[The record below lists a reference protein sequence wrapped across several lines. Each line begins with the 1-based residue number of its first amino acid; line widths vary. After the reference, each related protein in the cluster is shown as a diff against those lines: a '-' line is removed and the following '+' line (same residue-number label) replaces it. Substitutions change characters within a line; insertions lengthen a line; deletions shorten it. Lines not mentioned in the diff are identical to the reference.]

1 MKSLEVKEVN
11 EVIATLEV
19 IDDTLAGDTSGRAFV
34 VNSAN
39 FDNSDNSKNKEVMKS
54 LEVKEVN
61 EVIATLEVIDD
72 TLAGETTS
80 RTNVV
85 NFDNSKN
92 KEVMAKNSKSF
103 REVRAWQKAHEF
115 VLAFYKTKKMFPD
128 DEKFALIPQF
138 QRAAVSIA
146 ANIAEGYKKLSKAD
160 KLRFMNIAQGSLEEC
175 RYYIILSHDVGY
187 YSKDVANDMW
197 TKIEAASTVLN
208 AYCKAIKDNKGIT
221 DEE

>member
-1 MKSLEVKEVN
+1 MKSLEVKEV
-11 EVIATLEV
+11 
-19 IDDTLAGDTSGRAFV
+19 R
-34 VNSAN
+34 
-39 FDNSDNSKNKEVMKS
+39 
-54 LEVKEVN
+54 

-72 TLAGETTS
+72 TLAGETS
-80 RTNVV
+80 GRTNVV
-85 NFDNSKN
+85 NSANFDNFDNSKHQ
-92 KEVMAKNSKSF
+92 EVMANSKSF

-221 DEE
+221 DEV